1 MPVHP
6 SLAEL
11 AVKVNNWGRWGA
23 EDELGTLNLITP
35 EAVLRGVASVRTGR
49 AFSLAIPLSE
59 DGPQIGAVPGRVN
72 PTREMIQIHH
82 ALLGDPDQFCSSEEV
97 VTLALQAATHWDA
110 LAHVSYAGRMYNGFA
125 LEVVDERGASHLGI
139 DKVKSI
145 VSRGVL
151 LDVARLKG
159 VDRLDG
165 GYAITAED
173 LDGAAAQADVTV
185 LPGDVVLVRTGH
197 IQHLRAGDKVAYMV
211 PVPGLS
217 TMTVP
222 WFHAHDVA
230 AVAIDNFSFE
240 VYPPERE
247 DVMLPVHLLHLVEM
261 GMTQGQNFDLEDLAA
276 DCAADGQYTFLLT
289 ANPEPFELGL
299 GSPVNPVAI
308 K

>member
-1 MPVHP
+1 MAVHE

-11 AVKVNNWGRWGA
+11 AVKVNNWGRWGDA
-23 EDELGTLNLITP
+23 DELGTLNLITP
-35 EAVLRGVASVRTGR
+35 EAVLRGVASVRSGR
-49 AFSLAIPLSE
+49 TFSLAIPLSE

-72 PTREMIQIHH
+72 PTRQMIAIHH
-82 ALLGDPDQFCSSEEV
+82 ALLGDSDQFCSSEEV
-97 VTLALQAATHWDA
+97 VSIALQAGTHWDA
-110 LAHVSYAGRMYNGFA
+110 LAHVSYAGRMYNGFG

-139 DKVKSI
+139 DKVKTL

-151 LDVARLKG
+151 LDVARAHG
-159 VDRLDG
+159 VDRLGG

-173 LDGAAAQADVTV
+173 LDAAAALGEVTV
-185 LPGDVVLVRTGH
+185 LPGDIVLVRTGH
-197 IQHLRAGDKVAYMV
+197 IQLLHAGDKVGYMV

-222 WFHAHDVA
+222 WFHEHDVA
-230 AVAIDNFSFE
+230 AVAIDNLSFE

-247 DVMLPVHLLHLVEM
+247 DVMLPVHLVHLVEM
-261 GMTQGQNFDLEDLAA
+261 GLTQGQNFDLEALAA